1 MAEFIDLM
9 RVWIEAVITQMGYPG
24 LSLLMFLENAFPPI
38 PSEPIMIFSGSLA
51 ASGKMHILGVLFFST
66 LGSVAGAVLL
76 YFMGLKTSDLLVR
89 ALLRRYGAYIFLTEG
104 DLDHSLEQFNRNGP
118 GFILLGRLFPVV
130 RSLISIPAGMSKM
143 VMGKFLGLTLM
154 GTSLWNSAL
163 ALSGMFLG
171 TQWERVLETIEQYE
185 AVILVIAV
193 PLMLYKAIEILSRW
207 WSRRARAQGDS
218 GG

>member
-1 MAEFIDLM
+1 MAEFVDLM

-24 LSLLMFLENAFPPI
+24 LALLMFLENAFPPI

-51 ASGKMHILGVLFFST
+51 ASGEMHILGVLFFST
-66 LGSVAGAVLL
+66 LGSVTGAVLL
-76 YFMGLKTSDLLVR
+76 YFIGLKTSDLLVR
-89 ALLRRYGAYIFLTEG
+89 ALLRRYGNYIFLTES

-143 VMGKFLGLTLM
+143 DLGKFLSLTLI

-163 ALSGMFLG
+163 AFSGMFLG
-171 TQWERVLETIEQYE
+171 TQWERVLETIERYE
-185 AVILVIAV
+185 ALIFVIAI
-193 PLMLYKAIEILSRW
+193 PLILIKAIEILFRW
-207 WSRRARAQGDS
+207 WSRRTGAQEDS